1 MCNKVGYDTK
11 QAAVKDAKLIMIDLK
26 RYGRMKG
33 KLKPYD
39 CPYCNQWH
47 LTSKKQEKYRR

>member
-39 CPYCNQWH
+39 CPNCNQWH